1 MRLQMWCGITYRVPR
16 ITYHASRAACGAPT
30 GEPSHLQT
38 FPLANFPTC
47 KLSYFRTFTLA
58 NLLTSKLAH
67 LPTFRDRLR
76 RGEPLARY
84 TAARLGGPADALLA
98 VRSAD
103 ELAEAVRLLWEAE
116 IPFHI
121 LGGGSNVLVSDRGVR
136 GVVLLNRAR
145 KARFAERG
153 VWAEA
158 GANLGAL
165 ARQAAIK
172 GLGGL
177 EWAGG
182 IPGTLGGAVS
192 GNAGAHGGDIA
203 AILERAEI
211 LHRERGRLHIS
222 AADLGFGYR
231 TSALKRGELPG
242 IVLSA
247 SLRLHPRP
255 PEEIQA
261 RMETYLE
268 HRRRTQPPGASM
280 GSMFKNP
287 PGDYAGRLI
296 EAAGLKGTRIG
307 GAEISPVHANF
318 FINRGGATAQDVY
331 RLIQLARETVARQFG
346 ITLELEIE
354 LLGEF

>member
-1 MRLQMWCGITYRVPR
+1 MHLDTLKD
-16 ITYHASRAACGAPT
+16 AF
-30 GEPSHLQT
+30 GEHLR
-38 FPLANFPTC
+38 FN
-47 KLSYFRTFTLA
+47 
-58 NLLTSKLAH
+58 
-67 LPTFRDRLR
+67 
-76 RGEPLARY
+76 EPLARY
-84 TAARLGGPADALLA
+84 TAARLGGPAEALLS

-103 ELAEAVRLLWEAE
+103 ALAQAVRLLWETE
-116 IPFHI
+116 QPFHI

-145 KARFAERG
+145 RVRFSEQG
-153 VWAEA
+153 VWAES

-165 ARQAAIK
+165 ARQAAAK

-182 IPGTLGGAVS
+182 IPGTLGGAVF
-192 GNAGAHGGDIA
+192 GNAGAHGGDMA
-203 AILERAEI
+203 AILQLAEI
-211 LHRERGRLHIS
+211 LHQEQGRRHLS
-222 AADLGFGYR
+222 PADLGFGYR

-255 PEEIQA
+255 PEEIRAQ
-261 RMETYLE
+261 MEAYLE
-268 HRRRTQPPGASM
+268 QRRRTQPPGASL

-318 FINRGGATAQDVY
+318 FVNRGGATAQDVY
-331 RLIQLARETVARQFG
+331 RLLQLARETVARQFG
-346 ITLELEIE
+346 VTLELEIE